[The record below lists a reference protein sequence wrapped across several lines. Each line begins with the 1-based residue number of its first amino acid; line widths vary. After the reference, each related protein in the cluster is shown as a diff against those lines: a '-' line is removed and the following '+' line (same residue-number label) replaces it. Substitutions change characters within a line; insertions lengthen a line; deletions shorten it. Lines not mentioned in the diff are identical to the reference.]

1 MLYTLQGIE
10 GYFVQYM
17 VKYLLIIDYLP
28 TVSIHNNNILVYEDK
43 YDNHNNTSYYNITDL

>member
-1 MLYTLQGIE
+1 MYTLQGIE